1 MLFYFC
7 VWNVIYVYI
16 VFIFYLDDDRIQ
28 QNAYIMWP
36 FMHWTLLWIIDDIA
50 QIKLSISSA
59 TRPTLD
65 ADKPSATL
73 DP

>member
-1 MLFYFC
+1 MFPP
-7 VWNVIYVYI
+7 VNKVPNEIKK
-16 VFIFYLDDDRIQ
+16 
-28 QNAYIMWP
+28 
-36 FMHWTLLWIIDDIA
+36 WIIKTI
-50 QIKLSISSA
+50 I